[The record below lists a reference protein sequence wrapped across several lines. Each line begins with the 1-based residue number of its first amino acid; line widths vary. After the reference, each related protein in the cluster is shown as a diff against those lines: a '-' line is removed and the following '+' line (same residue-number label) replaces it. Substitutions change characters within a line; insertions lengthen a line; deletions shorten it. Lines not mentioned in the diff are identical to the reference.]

1 MKLDAGSVAP
11 SFETQDA
18 GGKQWKV
25 PGEPAGKYLVLV
37 FLRHL
42 GCPLCMKRIDELNS
56 DAMRF
61 NALGASVIAV
71 VDGTSERVRG
81 FASKKNLAI
90 SLVGDKGKKIYEAY
104 GVERGRITAMLAPN
118 VLKESLRAT
127 LKGYMHG
134 KFEGDELQKPADFII
149 APDGKILW
157 AHYGKD
163 ISDSTSNEILIEE
176 LSRSIK
182 SKK

>member
-1 MKLDAGSVAP
+1 MKLDAGSMAP
-11 SFETQDA
+11 SFEAQDA
-18 GGKQWKV
+18 AGKQWKV
-25 PGEPAGKYLVLV
+25 PQEMGGKYLVLV

-42 GCPLCMKRIDELNS
+42 GCPLCMKHIDELNS

-61 NALGASVIAV
+61 NVLGASVVVV
-71 VDGTSERVRG
+71 VDGTAERVRG
-81 FASKKNLAI
+81 FVSKKNLAI
-90 SLVGDKGKKIYEAY
+90 ALVGDREKKIYGTY
-104 GVERGRITAMLAPN
+104 GVERGKIAAVLAPN
-118 VLKESLRAT
+118 VLKESVKAT

-134 KFEGDELQKPADFII
+134 KFEGDELQKPADFIV

-163 ISDSTSNEILIEE
+163 ISDSTPNELLIAE
-176 LSRSIK
+176 LNRLNK